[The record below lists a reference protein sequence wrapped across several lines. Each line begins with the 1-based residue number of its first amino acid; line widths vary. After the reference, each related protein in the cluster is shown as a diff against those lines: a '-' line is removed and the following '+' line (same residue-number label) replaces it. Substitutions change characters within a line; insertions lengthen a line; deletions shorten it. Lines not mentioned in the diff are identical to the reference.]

1 MKVAGLEAF
10 LLMGTVA
17 LFKNKNKKKINGII
31 PFIGEN
37 ILQNPLLLHKNL
49 IWGYL
54 HNELQ
59 LLTLYLSSEE
69 WTYCVHWNI
78 SVLH

>member
-17 LFKNKNKKKINGII
+17 LFKNNKKKINGII

-69 WTYCVHWNI
+69 
-78 SVLH
+78 

>member
-17 LFKNKNKKKINGII
+17 LFKNKKKKINGII

-37 ILQNPLLLHKNL
+37 ILQNPLLPHKNL

-69 WTYCVHWNI
+69 
-78 SVLH
+78 